1 MSDRSEVIGRGYI
14 AQVRLTKSCRPDH
27 SMSLEL
33 HLEASPDSPPPAQRI
48 IFGDLAAPSFCVI
61 GVQDIRSRGLE
72 NLHYAVECAEQEVV
86 TFMCESWRLMT

>member
-1 MSDRSEVIGRGYI
+1 
-14 AQVRLTKSCRPDH
+14 
-27 SMSLEL
+27 MSLEL
-33 HLEASPDSPPPAQRI
+33 DLQASPGSPAPAQRI
-48 IFGDLAAPSFCVI
+48 IFDGVRDLKFGDLAAPSFCVI